1 MTVVGDRGGV
11 YGGTMCPLI
20 PVTPTALLQASGGK
34 GGGGGGGGGHL
45 GTGWIQARYAIS
57 ESLVDLISYRDFP
70 DSKYQGN

>member
-1 MTVVGDRGGV
+1 
-11 YGGTMCPLI
+11 MCPLI

-34 GGGGGGGGGHL
+34 GGRGAL
-45 GTGWIQARYAIS
+45 GYWMDTPLPEAEARYAIS